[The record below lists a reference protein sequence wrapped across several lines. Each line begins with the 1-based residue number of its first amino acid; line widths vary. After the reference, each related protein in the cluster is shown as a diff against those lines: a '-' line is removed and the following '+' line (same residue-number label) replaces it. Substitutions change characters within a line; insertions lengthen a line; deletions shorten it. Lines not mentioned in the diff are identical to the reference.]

1 MKRNLSIKYA
11 LLLLTGM
18 TTLSA
23 AAQRTYTLEECLQLS
38 LENNVRIKNAR
49 NDMQISEQERK
60 EAFTKYFPSI
70 SASGAGFVANKGL
83 VEMELAPMMQMS
95 MAKDGITAGISAGVP
110 LFAGGQIVNANKLSR
125 VDVEASRLQYR
136 QSENE
141 VRLTTESYFWQ
152 IVMLKEKQRTL
163 TVVETQLDTLYK
175 DAEASVEAGI
185 ATRNDLLQVQLKRNE
200 VQSQRIQ
207 IENALNLSRMALSQ
221 YIGAESDSL
230 DVAFILTDSL
240 PLSPERLFVDP
251 RSALAETNEYR
262 LLCQNVKATR
272 LQKKMAIGKHLPTV
286 AIGGAYAYDN
296 ITDHDHP
303 FWIGFATVSVPLSD
317 WWGGA
322 HSIRKHKLQV
332 MNAENTLNDNSEQL
346 IIRMQQT
353 WNDMNDAYKQV
364 VIAHS
369 SIEQAEENLRLNTDY
384 YLAGTCTMN
393 DWLDAQSLYQQSRD
407 KYIESYAGFEIK
419 KREYLQAT
427 GR

>member
-95 MAKDGITAGISAGVP
+95 MAKDGITAGVSAGVP

-125 VDVEASRLQYR
+125 VGVEASRLQYR

-163 TVVETQLDTLYK
+163 AVVETQLDTLYK

-230 DVAFILTDSL
+230 DVVFVLTDSL
-240 PLSPERLFVDP
+240 PLSPERLFVAP

-272 LQKKMAIGKHLPTV
+272 LQKKWP
-286 AIGGAYAYDN
+286 
-296 ITDHDHP
+296 
-303 FWIGFATVSVPLSD
+303 
-317 WWGGA
+317 
-322 HSIRKHKLQV
+322 
-332 MNAENTLNDNSEQL
+332 
-346 IIRMQQT
+346 
-353 WNDMNDAYKQV
+353 
-364 VIAHS
+364 
-369 SIEQAEENLRLNTDY
+369 
-384 YLAGTCTMN
+384 
-393 DWLDAQSLYQQSRD
+393 
-407 KYIESYAGFEIK
+407 
-419 KREYLQAT
+419 
-427 GR
+427 